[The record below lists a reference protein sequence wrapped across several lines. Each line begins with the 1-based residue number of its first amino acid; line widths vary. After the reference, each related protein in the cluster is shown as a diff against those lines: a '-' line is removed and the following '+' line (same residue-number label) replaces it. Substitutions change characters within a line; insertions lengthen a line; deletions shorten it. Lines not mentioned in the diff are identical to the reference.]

1 MPDIPLFGQSRVGI
15 KKLIMPEPMR
25 YQNNAIQSNLFLVQD
40 RTETMDAG
48 MSMPALVLDG
58 DAQQLSNSNLDNT

>member
-1 MPDIPLFGQSRVGI
+1 
-15 KKLIMPEPMR
+15 MPEPMR

-58 DAQQLSNSNLDNT
+58 DAQQLSNSNLDNTWPHLPVLVLRHAWSKQ